1 MEELIKSSIIN
12 GLIFSAYDKLGP
24 QPIYC
29 FPEYIS
35 KLESDDKTREGDFSN
50 ILNLTLR
57 DYTQISIKNLTLLI
71 GDGSI
76 LKNVDVENFQYFGI
90 IPYPDFNSTSL
101 TYFHFIKKDEE
112 VLPIASA
119 FSILIDENK
128 RSFLYNN
135 MERLKSLILE
145 FFNKMDKILKKEFK
159 PQSEVQPF
167 FENFLEELIQFE
179 KNPSTP
185 FTTHRKMKIIFAGL
199 DDSGKTSFLLSVD
212 RKFSKLIGLK
222 PTLGAKVSSIEALG
236 ATIFLWDLGG
246 QLKFRKSYLSKAEIY
261 LYEADL
267 ILYFIDIK
275 NSKRFEESIEYLNN
289 IKKILNNFNQ
299 NTPIVYILSK
309 SDPDIS
315 NLPEIKSN
323 IKKVKD
329 LLVDEDPKVTQ
340 EIYATSIFE
349 IFTILRAFSAGI
361 SKLSPNRDLIK
372 HNLRNFSKE
381 TNIYLSLLLSED
393 GLVLAEYFSPESIEI
408 TKLPNSNEILNVF
421 ELTAPQFTI
430 LYKIFSRYKSIPKN
444 EAIFKVSDSV
454 VLFKRISV
462 AEFEMFVLFLMRNE
476 ENKEG
481 INLKLPDFLN
491 LTQDL
496 ILRYIS

>member
-1 MEELIKSSIIN
+1 MEELIKSSVIN
-12 GLIFSAYDKLGP
+12 GLVFSAYDKLGP

-29 FPEYIS
+29 FPEYVS
-35 KLESDDKTREGDFSN
+35 KLESDDKSRTNDTSD
-50 ILNLTLR
+50 ILELTQR
-57 DYTQISIKNLTLLI
+57 DYTQISIKNLSLLI

-112 VLPIASA
+112 DLPLASA

-135 MERLKSLILE
+135 MERLKGLILE
-145 FFNKMDKILKKEFK
+145 FFNKLDPILIKEFK
-159 PQSEVQPF
+159 PQSEVQPY
-167 FENFLEELIQFE
+167 FEDFLKELIDIE

-246 QLKFRKSYLSKAEIY
+246 QLKFRESYLNKAEIY

-267 ILYFIDIK
+267 IFYFIDIK
-275 NSKRFEESIEYLNN
+275 NPKRFEESIEYHNK
-289 IKKILNNFNQ
+289 IKKVLKNFNQ

-309 SDPDIS
+309 NDPDIS
-315 NLPEIKSN
+315 NLPEIKAN
-323 IKKVKD
+323 VKLIKD
-329 LLVDEDPKVTQ
+329 LLTNQDPLAKK
-340 EIYATSIFE
+340 EIYATSIFD

-381 TNIYLSLLLSED
+381 TKIYLSLLLSNE
-393 GLVLAEYFSPESIEI
+393 GLVLAEYFSPKSIEI
-408 TKLPNSNEILNVF
+408 TKLPDPNEILNVF
-421 ELTAPQFTI
+421 EL
-430 LYKIFSRYKSIPKN
+430 
-444 EAIFKVSDSV
+444 
-454 VLFKRISV
+454 
-462 AEFEMFVLFLMRNE
+462 
-476 ENKEG
+476 
-481 INLKLPDFLN
+481 
-491 LTQDL
+491 
-496 ILRYIS
+496 